1 MSSFIKKEGDVFVE
15 DSAIIDLYWER
26 HEQAQTESERKY
38 GKLCRTVAYNI
49 LRNLED
55 TEECVNDT
63 WLRAWNAIPPSRPNV
78 LSAFFSRIT
87 RNLALDT
94 YKAYRAGKRGGG
106 QMPLAL
112 EELGDCVCSGDTVEQ
127 ELALRQLAEYLDQFL
142 RQLPEKEC
150 CIFLRRYWYL
160 DSTRDI
166 ARRYAMPEGSVKSQL
181 SRTRQKL
188 KKALERE
195 GVML

>member
-1 MSSFIKKEGDVFVE
+1 ME
-15 DSAIIDLYWER
+15 DHAIIDLFWQR
-26 HEQAQTESERKY
+26 QEQALEESDKKY
-38 GKLCRTVAYNI
+38 GGLCRSVAYNI
-49 LRNLED
+49 LHNRED

-63 WLRAWNAIPPSRPNV
+63 WMRAWNAIPPSRPNV

-94 YKAYRAGKRGGG
+94 YKASRAGKRGGG
-106 QMPLAL
+106 QLPVAL
-112 EELGDCVCSGDTVEQ
+112 EELGDSICTADTVEQ
-127 ELALRQLAEYLDQFL
+127 DLALRQLTEYLDQFL
-142 RQLPEKEC
+142 RQLPQKEC

-160 DSTRDI
+160 DSTREI
-166 ARRYAMPEGSVKSQL
+166 AKRYAMPEGSVKSQL

-195 GVML
+195 GVAV

>member
-1 MSSFIKKEGDVFVE
+1 ME
-15 DSAIIDLYWER
+15 DSTIIDLYWER
-26 HEQAQTESERKY
+26 QEQALTESERKY
-38 GKLCRTVAYNI
+38 GKLCRSVAYNI
-49 LRNLED
+49 LHDRED

-63 WLRAWNAIPPSRPNV
+63 WMRAWNAIPPSRPNV
-78 LSAFFSRIT
+78 LSAFFSKIT

-94 YKAYRAGKRGGG
+94 YKASHAGKRGGG
-106 QMPLAL
+106 QMPVAL
-112 EELGDCVCSGDTVEQ
+112 EELGECVSCGNTVEQ
-127 ELALRQLAEYLDQFL
+127 ELALRQLTRYLDHFL

-166 ARRYAMPEGSVKSQL
+166 AIRYAMPEGSVKSQL

-195 GVML
+195 GVMV

>member
-1 MSSFIKKEGDVFVE
+1 ME
-15 DSAIIDLYWER
+15 DHDIIELFWQR
-26 HEQAQTESERKY
+26 QEQALTESERKY
-38 GKLCRTVAYNI
+38 GKLCRTVAYHI
-49 LRNLED
+49 LHNMED

-63 WLRAWNAIPPSRPNV
+63 WMRAWNAIPPSRPNV
-78 LSAFFSRIT
+78 LSAFFSKIT

-94 YKAYRAGKRGGG
+94 YKASRADKRGGG
-106 QMPLAL
+106 QLPAAL
-112 EELGDCVCSGDTVEQ
+112 EELGECISSGDTVEQ
-127 ELALRQLAEYLDQFL
+127 EMALRQLTEYLDCFL

-160 DSTRDI
+160 DSTKDI
-166 ARRYAMPEGSVKSQL
+166 AKRYAMPEGSVKSQL

-195 GVML
+195 GVTV